1 MAIGAVGG
9 AGIRHE
15 GNEIVEIARVADCA
29 LDARVRHYPGDD
41 QQSYAEIA
49 QYVIDIGR
57 DEDAARRLSED
68 HLVVGRSDFVDHLGI
83 LGSAVRRSPRS
94 CSRGCCRGRRA
105 SCSRSLSRRPRCRR
119 YGRRTAGAGYWA
131 IRRPADSAEN
141 IRSSRPSHRC
151 NSSAH
156 RCSTMPRG
164 PDRWHLAA
172 QSVHRR
178 KNSLYAAGSKRAKRS
193 AQAF

>member
-41 QQSYAEIA
+41 QRSYAEIA

-57 DEDAARRLSED
+57 DEDTARRLSED

-94 CSRGCCRGRRA
+94 CSRGCCRGRQRVM
-105 SCSRSLSRRPRCRR
+105 LSI
-119 YGRRTAGAGYWA
+119 T
-131 IRRPADSAEN
+131 E
-141 IRSSRPSHRC
+141 
-151 NSSAH
+151 
-156 RCSTMPRG
+156 
-164 PDRWHLAA
+164 
-172 QSVHRR
+172 
-178 KNSLYAAGSKRAKRS
+178 
-193 AQAF
+193 